1 MARTPAN
8 AGASSCFDIERVARF
23 NLIATACSVISRSA
37 RWALS
42 AEMLTPSVLTVI
54 NPFYAIGNTP
64 AVSFTRDLPQ
74 GVDADVLL
82 LGCGDVRNILFTAY
96 AEKGFR
102 EYSICDLFYQLC

>member
-1 MARTPAN
+1 
-8 AGASSCFDIERVARF
+8 
-23 NLIATACSVISRSA
+23 
-37 RWALS
+37 
-42 AEMLTPSVLTVI
+42 MLTPSVLTVI